1 MEDNKK
7 LFEWIESKVSLKKL
21 GLAILTLLMG
31 GGAGIGIEFSI
42 IEDKIQEIAQPAID
56 KTVSTVVDH
65 KVYSVL
71 DSTLEAMSKEKKIS
85 FREQLANELRIPKDS
100 IVPVITRWYLRE
112 KGITNVGLFKE
123 GGRIKYRDIDGEVYI
138 PAYDDSTQRYYFL
151 HPGTQQTHW
160 CL

>member
-1 MEDNKK
+1 MSEDKK

-21 GLAILTLLMG
+21 GFAIVTLLMG

-56 KTVSTVVDH
+56 ATVYTVVDK

-71 DSTLEAMSKEKKIS
+71 DSTLEVMASKKKIDMWES
-85 FREQLANELRIPKDS
+85 MANELRIPKDS
-100 IVPVITRWYLRE
+100 IIPVFSRWYLKE
-112 KGITNVGLFKE
+112 KGIEPVGIFKE
-123 GGRIKYRDIDGEVYI
+123 GGRVKYRDIDGHVYI